1 MKNYNV
7 VMLFIDGVKVA
18 TSKFTTQKGNIF
30 KNIEVAKNSFKNSSN
45 GLFSEQ
51 LKNVIDQSVTY
62 KICNPNN
69 NEWIA
74 FY

>member
-45 GLFSEQ
+45 GLFAEQ
-51 LKNVIDQSVTY
+51 LKNAINQSVTY